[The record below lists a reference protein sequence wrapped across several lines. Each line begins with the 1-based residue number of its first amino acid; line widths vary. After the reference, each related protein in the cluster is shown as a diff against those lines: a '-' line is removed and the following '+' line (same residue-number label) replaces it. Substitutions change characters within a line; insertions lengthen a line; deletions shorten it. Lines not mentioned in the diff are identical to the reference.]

1 MVNITQLQARNE
13 DSITINLDIAEAL
26 RQDVLLLIILIT
38 VVSQL
43 MERLQLT
50 EMKNEEQR
58 SGVKWDKGR
67 RELLFS
73 LEHPLKL
80 QKVKQ
85 SLGTNWVSVPNS
97 S

>member
-58 SGVKWDKGR
+58 SGVK
-67 RELLFS
+67 
-73 LEHPLKL
+73 
-80 QKVKQ
+80 
-85 SLGTNWVSVPNS
+85 
-97 S
+97 